1 MKLLREMW
9 GIMARRISINEI
21 EDQCSSCG
29 YTFKKEL
36 GTYGLEWITDKAAW
50 CCPKC
55 KEEIDNPM
63 CCFVRRG
70 GKTK

>member
-1 MKLLREMW
+1 MEVW
-9 GIMARRISINEI
+9 GIMAKRISINEI

-36 GTYGLEWITDKAAW
+36 GTYGLKWIPDKAAW

-55 KEEIDNPM
+55 KEKIDNPM
-63 CCFVRRG
+63 CCFVSRRG
-70 GKTK
+70 RKNEM